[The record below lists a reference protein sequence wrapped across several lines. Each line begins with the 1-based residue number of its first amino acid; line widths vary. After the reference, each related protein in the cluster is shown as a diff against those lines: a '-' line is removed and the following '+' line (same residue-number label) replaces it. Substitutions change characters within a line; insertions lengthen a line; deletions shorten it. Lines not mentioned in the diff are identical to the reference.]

1 MADVSHNGAIYTI
14 SASNTFANVPLPITA
29 FPKDTDPFD
38 VPNTDICDLE
48 LGTNGDA
55 ISWTVQNPIESSLS
69 VIPATDDHETLQAI
83 YNANRTEKGSPSA
96 NDQITLVRIL
106 PNGETT
112 TLKGIMTSGPA
123 TTSLASSGKIK
134 TPVYM
139 FKWFRAFRTPAL
151 NIAIGF

>member
-14 SASNTFANVPLPITA
+14 SASNTFNNVPLPMSA

-38 VPNTDICDLE
+38 VPTTDIGDLE

-55 ISWTVQNPIESSLS
+55 ITWTMQNPVESSIA
-69 VIPATDDHETLQAI
+69 VIPATDDHEILQTI
-83 YNANRTEKGSPSA
+83 YNANRTEKGSPSR
-96 NDQITLVRIL
+96 NDVITLVRIL

-112 TLKGIMTSGPA
+112 TMRGKITSGPA

-134 TPVYM
+134 TPVYG
-139 FKWFRAFRTPAL
+139 FKWFKIVRTPAL
-151 NIAIGF
+151 DIEAGF

>member
-38 VPNTDICDLE
+38 VPNTDIGDLE

-55 ISWTVQNPIESSLS
+55 ISWSLQNPVESSLAI
-69 VIPATDDHETLQAI
+69 IPATDDHEILQTI

-96 NDQITLVRIL
+96 NDVITLVRIL
-106 PNGETT
+106 PNLETT
-112 TLKGIMTSGPA
+112 TMIGKITSGPA

-139 FKWFRAFRTPAL
+139 FKWYKIFRTPAL
-151 NIAIGF
+151 NIEIGF

>member
-14 SASNTFANVPLPITA
+14 SASNTFANVPLPISA

-38 VPNTDICDLE
+38 VPNTEIGDLE
-48 LGTNGDA
+48 IGTNGDD
-55 ISWTVQNPIESSLS
+55 ISWSLQNPVESSLA
-69 VIPATDDHETLQAI
+69 VIPATDDHEILQTI

-96 NDQITLVRIL
+96 NDVITLVRLL

-112 TLKGIMTSGPA
+112 TMKGRITNGPA

-139 FKWFRAFRTPAL
+139 FKWYKIFRTPAL
-151 NIAIGF
+151 NIEIGF

>member
-38 VPNTDICDLE
+38 VPNTDIGDLE
-48 LGTNGDA
+48 LCTNGDA
-55 ISWTVQNPIESSLS
+55 ISWSLQNPVESSLAI
-69 VIPATDDHETLQAI
+69 IPATDDHEILQTI

-96 NDQITLVRIL
+96 NDVITLVRIL
-106 PNGETT
+106 PNLETT
-112 TLKGIMTSGPA
+112 TMIGKITSGPA

-139 FKWFRAFRTPAL
+139 FKWYKIFRTPAL
-151 NIAIGF
+151 NIEIGF